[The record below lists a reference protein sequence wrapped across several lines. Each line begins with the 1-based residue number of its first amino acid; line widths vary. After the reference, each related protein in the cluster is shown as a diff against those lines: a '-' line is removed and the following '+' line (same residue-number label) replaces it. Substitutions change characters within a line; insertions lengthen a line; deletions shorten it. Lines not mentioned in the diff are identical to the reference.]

1 MHKDLILYIL
11 LAAVLILSALLLFI
25 LITTRKELSA
35 LIKKDELLKR
45 MEGISGD
52 MSILKRDMNETIPR
66 QVGEIRQDI
75 DRRLSQDADENRRN
89 RMEISE
95 YLQNSQDRLQQTLK
109 ASLYDLSESNRQ
121 KLNEIQGEIN
131 KKLDTSLNERL
142 ERSFNTVGEQ
152 LNRLYTSLG
161 ELSKLESDVT
171 NLNRTLSNVKTRGI
185 YGEAQLENILAD
197 ILPTNLYDKNVIT
210 KRSSSANKEAVEF
223 AVKIPDKES
232 VGEFLYLPIDSKFPG
247 NIYERI
253 RECAENADSQGLV
266 AATKE
271 LDQFIKKEAK
281 SIADKYIDPPYTT
294 DFALMFLPT
303 ESLYAE
309 VLRIPGLSDEV
320 RQKQHIVIT
329 GPSTLS
335 ALLSSLNIGFRYM
348 AVNRDSKNILKLL
361 SAIKTQYST
370 LSKLINTASNRIELA
385 GRATQDLQKRAD
397 MINKKLSRVEELEP
411 SEAKKLLGM
420 DPLPEEEDEA
430 DGGSLIP

>member
-197 ILPTNLYDKNVIT
+197 ILPNNLYDKNVIT

-271 LDQFIKKEAK
+271 LDQFIKKEA
-281 SIADKYIDPPYTT
+281 YIDPPYTT